1 MNQMMN
7 PNVDITLVIRKSADG
22 RMAVSV
28 LPKSNTLKDEAQNS
42 IVPLTLNGT
51 PEELDTGFM
60 QVVERP
66 MQKASGLIS
75 NMVQFEA
82 QADKAASS
90 SKGAKEAK
98 AKESKEDREK
108 REKYEKNLK
117 KAEEHI
123 AAKRHKEAVD
133 ALTEARKY
141 AKPDDLKTIDERL
154 DEQKKLVGQGDL
166 FAMMEEPEQAQP
178 QQSQVQQPTQQPTT
192 AQVQPQP
199 MPEPVKPVQ
208 QPTVQQQAAPQHQS
222 AMPQQEMPAQA
233 AHPAQQPYGNPGQG
247 YGDQHGYPQQPQ
259 EWPQQAIGAGGTGSQ
274 VLTNLSRLDVTL
286 RALNHPGLFLTV
298 YDPDIVT
305 EANIGRQ
312 LFGWLDIGLNKAQCL
327 VTRINNFFGND
338 WAAIP
343 DLYPVCPKD
352 ARRDNMANITITCTD
367 NVKSRIDLWKV
378 LKAVPELDYTNN
390 DTPIYWLDFGNS
402 QSSGQVVLG
411 TVPRKITQPESHL
424 YETVSSLKVVTRLVR
439 YSKVKDNDSGPSCSL
454 VEALEKQDLFINST
468 PAQLGCNLLWKM
480 FRHGMIEHHG
490 LYLNLSTMKVNP
502 ILI

>member
-1 MNQMMN
+1 MFFQSMNQMMN

-60 QVVERP
+60 QVVGRP

-75 NMVQFEA
+75 NMAQFEA

-166 FAMMEEPEQAQP
+166 FAMMEESEQAQP
-178 QQSQVQQPTQQPTT
+178 QQPQVQQSVQQPVT
-192 AQVQPQP
+192 AQAQPQP
-199 MPEPVKPVQ
+199 MPEQVQPVQ
-208 QPTVQQQAAPQHQS
+208 QPTVQQQAAPQHQPV
-222 AMPQQEMPAQA
+222 MPQQEMSAQA
-233 AHPAQQPYGNPGQG
+233 AHPAQQPYGNPGQEYGGQYG
-247 YGDQHGYPQQPQ
+247 YPQPQQPQ
-259 EWPQQAIGAGGTGSQ
+259 GWPQQAHPNGGYPQYAHPNVGMMPPNGGQHGAYPPNGQPRYTKQ
-274 VLTNLSRLDVTL
+274 PMPFEHD
-286 RALNHPGLFLTV
+286 A
-298 YDPDIVT
+298 
-305 EANIGRQ
+305 
-312 LFGWLDIGLNKAQCL
+312 
-327 VTRINNFFGND
+327 FGNYPRIAD
-338 WAAIP
+338 PEEEPAHRPEEYAEYP
-343 DLYPVCPKD
+343 DFPASMLQ
-352 ARRDNMANITITCTD
+352 
-367 NVKSRIDLWKV
+367 
-378 LKAVPELDYTNN
+378 
-390 DTPIYWLDFGNS
+390 GNYA
-402 QSSGQVVLG
+402 
-411 TVPRKITQPESHL
+411 QP
-424 YETVSSLKVVTRLVR
+424 
-439 YSKVKDNDSGPSCSL
+439 
-454 VEALEKQDLFINST
+454 Q
-468 PAQLGCNLLWKM
+468 M
-480 FRHGMIEHHG
+480 M
-490 LYLNLSTMKVNP
+490 
-502 ILI
+502 